1 MFYKVGLKIYL
12 LGDVM
17 NLTNTMSPQL
27 FLYEK
32 IKPFGLPIAILML
45 MVMMVIPLPSI
56 LLDIFFTTNIL
67 LSLLILMVALHTF
80 RPLDFSSFPT
90 VLLFA
95 TILRLGLNV
104 ASTRIVLSAGHTGP
118 DAAGKVIEAFGEFVI
133 AGNYV
138 VGIFVFAILIIIN
151 LVVITKGAGRVSEVS
166 ARFTLDA
173 MPGKQMA
180 IDADL
185 NAGLLTSE
193 EAKQRR
199 DDVAKE
205 ADFYGSMD
213 GASKFVKGDAV
224 AGILILL
231 INIIG
236 GLIIGIAQHDLP
248 ASVAAENYII
258 LSVGDGLVAQ
268 IPSLLLAIA
277 TAIIVT
283 RVSTSQDL
291 SQQIGSQIGMKQAWL
306 PSAGVL
312 FLLGLIPG
320 MPNVL
325 FLIASGLTF
334 FIWWRIKQKED
345 ENNDGSDNINENG
358 ETVVKEEKDDDNS
371 INLSEIAD
379 NSAISMQLGYG
390 LIQMV
395 DDENDGPLIA
405 RITGVRKQISKELGF
420 IIPPV
425 RIRDDLSLDANHYR
439 IRIGQEIVAED
450 KVFPQLILA
459 IPGES
464 AQTKIEGTDVKDP
477 SFGMEATWIER
488 HQQAKAENLG
498 YMVVEPESVIATHLN
513 QVLSSQANELLGQD
527 DVQALLDNLSKTSP
541 QLVSSTVP
549 KLIPLNILTSVLKL
563 LLAERM
569 PISDLRRILEVLAS
583 QNHKNNSPLDI
594 AESVRPAIS
603 GLLIQQIAPLNS
615 PLPVITFSAE
625 LEQMIVNIA
634 KQTGANGL
642 ILEASLIQKI
652 VTAVNSVMEK
662 MQNENRKAVMITAPV
677 IRRDLSHMLRQHI
690 PNLDVLSF
698 TELPDNKKIEV
709 IANIGSEEQNN
720 N

>member
-1 MFYKVGLKIYL
+1 
-12 LGDVM
+12 M
-17 NLTNTMSPQL
+17 NLTSTLSKDFFP
-27 FLYEK
+27 FEK
-32 IKPFGLPIAILML
+32 LKALGLPVAILML
-45 MVMMVIPLPSI
+45 MMMMVVPLPAV

-67 LSLLILMVALHTF
+67 LSLLILMVSLHTF

-199 DDVAKE
+199 EDIAKE

-213 GASKFVKGDAV
+213 GASKFVKGDAI

-248 ASVAAENYII
+248 VSTAAENYII

-291 SQQIGSQIGMKQAWL
+291 SKQIGSQIGIKQAWL

-312 FLLGLIPG
+312 FLLGIIPG
-320 MPNVL
+320 MPNFL
-325 FLIASGLTF
+325 FLIASGLTL
-334 FIWWRIKQKED
+334 FIWWTIKKQSENSTVYNEMQGTSNDESDVDQEKD
-345 ENNDGSDNINENG
+345 EN
-358 ETVVKEEKDDDNS
+358 S
-371 INLSEIAD
+371 ISLSEIAD

-390 LIQMV
+390 LIQLV

-420 IIPPV
+420 IIPQV
-425 RIRDDLSLDANHYR
+425 RIRDDLSLEANHYR

-450 KVFPQLILA
+450 KIFPQLLLA
-459 IPGES
+459 IPGDS
-464 AQTKIEGTDVKDP
+464 AQTKIDGTDVKDP
-477 SFGMEATWIER
+477 SFNMDATWIEP
-488 HQQAKAENLG
+488 HQQARAENLG
-498 YMVVEPESVIATHLN
+498 YMVVEPEAVIATHLN
-513 QVLSSQANELLGQD
+513 QVLSKQSSELLGQD
-527 DVQALLDNLSKTSP
+527 DVQALLDNLSETSP
-541 QLVSSTVP
+541 QLVSSSVP
-549 KLIPLNILTSVLKL
+549 KIIPLNILTSILKS

-569 PISDLRRILEVLAS
+569 PISDLKRILEVLTTQNVKNAS
-583 QNHKNNSPLDI
+583 PIEL

-615 PLPVITFSAE
+615 PLPIITFSAE

-652 VTAVNSVMEK
+652 VSAINEVMEK
-662 MQNENRKAVMITAPV
+662 MQSQNRNAVMITAPV

-690 PNLDVLSF
+690 PSLNVLSF
-698 TELPDNKKIEV
+698 TELPDSKKIEV
-709 IANIGSEEQNN
+709 VANIGSEETSNN
-720 N
+720 

>member
-1 MFYKVGLKIYL
+1 
-12 LGDVM
+12 
-17 NLTNTMSPQL
+17 
-27 FLYEK
+27 
-32 IKPFGLPIAILML
+32 
-45 MVMMVIPLPSI
+45 MVS
-56 LLDIFFTTNIL
+56 
-67 LSLLILMVALHTF
+67 LHTF

-104 ASTRIVLSAGHTGP
+104 ASTRIVLSSGHTGS

-199 DDVAKE
+199 DDIAKE

-213 GASKFVKGDAV
+213 GASKFVKGDAI

-236 GLIIGIAQHDLP
+236 GLIIGIAQHNLP
-248 ASVAAENYII
+248 VSTAAENYII

-291 SQQIGSQIGMKQAWL
+291 SKQIGTQIGIKQAWL

-312 FLLGLIPG
+312 FLLGIIPG
-320 MPNVL
+320 MPNLL
-325 FLIASGLTF
+325 FLTASALTF
-334 FIWWRIKQKED
+334 FIWWTIKKQE
-345 ENNDGSDNINENG
+345 ESSGEINDKS
-358 ETVVKEEKDDDNS
+358 VKENDEDKLDSTDDDNTLS
-371 INLSEIAD
+371 LSEIAD

-390 LIQMV
+390 LIQLV

-405 RITGVRKQISKELGF
+405 RITGVRKQISKDLGF
-420 IIPPV
+420 IIPQV
-425 RIRDDLSLDANHYR
+425 RIRDDLSLEANHYR

-450 KVFPQLILA
+450 KIFPQLLLA
-459 IPGES
+459 IPGDS

-477 SFGMEATWIER
+477 SFNMDATWIEP
-488 HQQAKAENLG
+488 HQQARAENLG
-498 YMVVEPESVIATHLN
+498 YMVVEPEAVIATHLN
-513 QVLSSQANELLGQD
+513 QILSKQAADLLGQD

-549 KLIPLNILTSVLKL
+549 KLVPLNILTSILKL
-563 LLAERM
+563 LLIENM
-569 PISDLRRILEVLAS
+569 PISDLKRILEVLAS
-583 QNHKNNSPLDI
+583 LNVKTMSPIEL
-594 AESVRPAIS
+594 AEAIRPTIS
-603 GLLIQQIAPLNS
+603 SLLIQQIAPLNNA
-615 PLPVITFSAE
+615 LPIITFSAE

-642 ILEASLIQKI
+642 ILEGSLIQKI
-652 VTAVNSVMEK
+652 VSSINSVMEK
-662 MQNENRKAVMITAPV
+662 MQTENRKAVMITAPV
-677 IRRDLSHMLRQHI
+677 IRRDLSQMLRQHI
-690 PNLDVLSF
+690 PTLDILSF

-709 IANIGSEEQNN
+709 VANIGSDEESNN
-720 N
+720 

>member
-1 MFYKVGLKIYL
+1 M
-12 LGDVM
+12 
-17 NLTNTMSPQL
+17 
-27 FLYEK
+27 
-32 IKPFGLPIAILML
+32 
-45 MVMMVIPLPSI
+45 MMVVPLPAV

-67 LSLLILMVALHTF
+67 LSLLILMVSLHTF

-199 DDVAKE
+199 EDIAKE

-213 GASKFVKGDAV
+213 GASKFVKGDAI

-248 ASVAAENYII
+248 VSTAAENYII

-291 SQQIGSQIGMKQAWL
+291 SKQIGSQIGIKQAWL

-312 FLLGLIPG
+312 FLLGIIPG
-320 MPNVL
+320 MPNFL
-325 FLIASGLTF
+325 FLIASGLTL
-334 FIWWRIKQKED
+334 FIWWTIKKQSENSTVYDEMQGTSNDESDVDQEKD
-345 ENNDGSDNINENG
+345 EN
-358 ETVVKEEKDDDNS
+358 S
-371 INLSEIAD
+371 ISLSEIAD

-390 LIQMV
+390 LIQLV

-420 IIPPV
+420 IIPQV
-425 RIRDDLSLDANHYR
+425 RIRDDLSLEANHYR

-450 KVFPQLILA
+450 KIFPQLLLA
-459 IPGES
+459 IPGDS
-464 AQTKIEGTDVKDP
+464 AQTKIDGTDVKDP
-477 SFGMEATWIER
+477 SFNMDATWIEP
-488 HQQAKAENLG
+488 HQQARAENLG
-498 YMVVEPESVIATHLN
+498 YMVVEPEAVIATHLN
-513 QVLSSQANELLGQD
+513 QVLSKQSSELLGQD
-527 DVQALLDNLSKTSP
+527 DVQALLDNLSETSP
-541 QLVSSTVP
+541 QLVSSSVP
-549 KLIPLNILTSVLKL
+549 KIIPLNILTSILKS

-569 PISDLRRILEVLAS
+569 PISDLKRILEVLTTQNVKNAS
-583 QNHKNNSPLDI
+583 PIEL

-615 PLPVITFSAE
+615 PLPIITFSAE

-652 VTAVNSVMEK
+652 VSAINEVMEK
-662 MQNENRKAVMITAPV
+662 MQSQNRNAIMITAPV

-690 PNLDVLSF
+690 PSLNVLSF
-698 TELPDNKKIEV
+698 TELPDSKKIEV
-709 IANIGSEEQNN
+709 VANIGSEETSNN
-720 N
+720 

>member
-1 MFYKVGLKIYL
+1 
-12 LGDVM
+12 M
-17 NLTNTMSPQL
+17 NLTNTLGGPISLP
-27 FLYEK
+27 ER
-32 IKPFGLPIAILML
+32 IKPFGLPVAILML
-45 MVMMVIPLPSI
+45 MVMMVIPLPSF

-67 LSLLILMVALHTF
+67 LSLLILMVSIHTF

-199 DDVAKE
+199 EDISKE

-213 GASKFVKGDAV
+213 GASKFVKGDAI

-236 GLIIGIAQHDLP
+236 GLIIGIAQHNLP
-248 ASVAAENYII
+248 VSTAAENYII

-291 SQQIGSQIGMKQAWL
+291 SKQIGSQIGVKQAWL
-306 PSAGVL
+306 PSACVL

-320 MPNVL
+320 MPNTL
-325 FLIASGLTF
+325 FLLGSGLTF
-334 FIWWRIKQKED
+334 FVWWMLRKKSEELDEDIRISD
-345 ENNDGSDNINENG
+345 ENNEIEDA
-358 ETVVKEEKDDDNS
+358 KDENS
-371 INLSEIAD
+371 ISLSEIAD

-390 LIQMV
+390 LIQLV
-395 DDENDGPLIA
+395 DDENEGPLIA

-420 IIPPV
+420 VIPQV
-425 RIRDDLSLDANHYR
+425 RIRDDLTLEANHYR

-450 KVFPQLILA
+450 KIFPQLLLA
-459 IPGES
+459 IPGDS

-477 SFGMEATWIER
+477 SFNMDATWIEP
-488 HQQAKAENLG
+488 HQQARAENLG
-498 YMVVEPESVIATHLN
+498 YMVVEPEAVIATHLN
-513 QVLSSQANELLGQD
+513 QILSKQASELLGQD

-541 QLVSSTVP
+541 QLVSSAVP
-549 KLIPLNILTSVLKL
+549 KLIPLNILTSILKS
-563 LLAERM
+563 LLAEKM
-569 PISDLRRILEVLAS
+569 PISDLKRILEVLAS
-583 QNHKNNSPLDI
+583 QNIKNMSPIEL
-594 AESVRPAIS
+594 AEAVRPTIS

-615 PLPVITFSAE
+615 PLPIITFSAE

-642 ILEASLIQKI
+642 ILEANLIQKI
-652 VTAVNSVMEK
+652 VTAINDVIEK
-662 MQNENRKAVMITAPV
+662 LQSENRKAVMITAPV

-690 PNLDVLSF
+690 PTLDVLSF

-709 IANIGSEEQNN
+709 VANIGSEEQNKD
-720 N
+720 

>member
-1 MFYKVGLKIYL
+1 
-12 LGDVM
+12 M
-17 NLTNTMSPQL
+17 NLTNTLGGPISLP
-27 FLYEK
+27 ER
-32 IKPFGLPIAILML
+32 IKPFGLPVAILML
-45 MVMMVIPLPSI
+45 MVMMVIPLPSF

-67 LSLLILMVALHTF
+67 LSLLILMVSIHTF

-199 DDVAKE
+199 EDISKE

-213 GASKFVKGDAV
+213 GASKFVKGDAI

-236 GLIIGIAQHDLP
+236 GLIIGIAQHNLP
-248 ASVAAENYII
+248 VSTAAENYII

-291 SQQIGSQIGMKQAWL
+291 SKQIGSQIGVKQAWL
-306 PSAGVL
+306 PSACVL

-320 MPNVL
+320 MPNTL
-325 FLIASGLTF
+325 FLLGSGLTF
-334 FIWWRIKQKED
+334 FVWWMLRKKSEELDEDIRISD
-345 ENNDGSDNINENG
+345 ENNEI
-358 ETVVKEEKDDDNS
+358 EEAKDENS
-371 INLSEIAD
+371 ISLSEIAD

-390 LIQMV
+390 LIQLV
-395 DDENDGPLIA
+395 DDENEGPLIA

-420 IIPPV
+420 VIPQV
-425 RIRDDLSLDANHYR
+425 RIRDDLTLEANHYR

-450 KVFPQLILA
+450 KIFPQLLLA
-459 IPGES
+459 IPGDS

-477 SFGMEATWIER
+477 SFNMDATWIEP
-488 HQQAKAENLG
+488 HQQARAENLG
-498 YMVVEPESVIATHLN
+498 YMVVEPEAVIATHLN
-513 QVLSSQANELLGQD
+513 QILSKQASELLGQD

-541 QLVSSTVP
+541 QLVSSAVP
-549 KLIPLNILTSVLKL
+549 KLIPLNILTSILKS
-563 LLAERM
+563 LLAEKM
-569 PISDLRRILEVLAS
+569 PISDLKRILEVLAS
-583 QNHKNNSPLDI
+583 QNIKNMSPIEL
-594 AESVRPAIS
+594 AEAVRPTIS

-615 PLPVITFSAE
+615 PLPIITFSAE

-642 ILEASLIQKI
+642 ILEANLIQKI
-652 VTAVNSVMEK
+652 VTAINDVIEK
-662 MQNENRKAVMITAPV
+662 LQSENRKAVMITAPV

-690 PNLDVLSF
+690 PTLDVLSF

-709 IANIGSEEQNN
+709 VANIGSEEQNKD
-720 N
+720 

>member
-1 MFYKVGLKIYL
+1 
-12 LGDVM
+12 M
-17 NLTNTMSPQL
+17 NLTSTLGGQFFIL
-27 FLYEK
+27 EK
-32 IKPFGLPIAILML
+32 LKPFGLPLAILML
-45 MVMMVIPLPSI
+45 MVMMVIPLPAF
-56 LLDIFFTTNIL
+56 LLDVFFTTNIL
-67 LSLLILMVALHTF
+67 LSLLILMVSLHTF

-104 ASTRIVLSAGHTGP
+104 ASTRIVLSSGHTGS

-199 DDVAKE
+199 DDIAKE

-213 GASKFVKGDAV
+213 GASKFVKGDAI

-236 GLIIGIAQHDLP
+236 GLIIGIAQHNLP
-248 ASVAAENYII
+248 VSTAAENYII

-291 SQQIGSQIGMKQAWL
+291 SKQIGTQIGIKQAWL

-312 FLLGLIPG
+312 FLLGIIPG
-320 MPNVL
+320 MPNLL
-325 FLIASGLTF
+325 FLTASALTF
-334 FIWWRIKQKED
+334 FIWWTIKKQAESSG
-345 ENNDGSDNINENG
+345 EINDKS
-358 ETVVKEEKDDDNS
+358 VKENDEDKLDNTDDDNTLS
-371 INLSEIAD
+371 LSEIAD
-379 NSAISMQLGYG
+379 NSTISMQLGYG
-390 LIQMV
+390 LIQLV

-405 RITGVRKQISKELGF
+405 RITGVRKQISKDLGF
-420 IIPPV
+420 IIPQV
-425 RIRDDLSLDANHYR
+425 RIRDDLSLEANHYR

-450 KVFPQLILA
+450 KIFPQLLLA
-459 IPGES
+459 IPGDS

-477 SFGMEATWIER
+477 SFNMDATWIEP
-488 HQQAKAENLG
+488 HQQARAENLG
-498 YMVVEPESVIATHLN
+498 YMVVEPEAVIATHLN
-513 QVLSSQANELLGQD
+513 QILSKQAADLLGQD

-549 KLIPLNILTSVLKL
+549 KLVPLNILTSILKL
-563 LLAERM
+563 LLIEKM
-569 PISDLRRILEVLAS
+569 PISDLKRILEVLAS
-583 QNHKNNSPLDI
+583 LNVKTMSPIEL
-594 AESVRPAIS
+594 AESIRPTIS
-603 GLLIQQIAPLNS
+603 SLLIQQIAPLNNA
-615 PLPVITFSAE
+615 LPIITFSAE

-642 ILEASLIQKI
+642 ILEGSLIQKI
-652 VTAVNSVMEK
+652 VSGINSVMEK
-662 MQNENRKAVMITAPV
+662 MQTENRKAVMITAPV
-677 IRRDLSHMLRQHI
+677 IRRDLSQMLRQHI
-690 PNLDVLSF
+690 PTLDILSF

-709 IANIGSEEQNN
+709 VANIGSDEESNN
-720 N
+720 

>member
-1 MFYKVGLKIYL
+1 
-12 LGDVM
+12 
-17 NLTNTMSPQL
+17 
-27 FLYEK
+27 
-32 IKPFGLPIAILML
+32 ILML
-45 MVMMVIPLPSI
+45 MVMMVIPLPSF

-67 LSLLILMVALHTF
+67 LSLLILMVSIHTF

-199 DDVAKE
+199 EDIAKE

-213 GASKFVKGDAV
+213 GASKFVKGDAI

-236 GLIIGIAQHDLP
+236 GLIIGIAQHNLP
-248 ASVAAENYII
+248 VSTAAENYII

-291 SQQIGSQIGMKQAWL
+291 SKQIGSQIGVKQAWL
-306 PSAGVL
+306 PSACVL

-320 MPNVL
+320 MPNTL
-325 FLIASGLTF
+325 FLLGSGLTF
-334 FIWWRIKQKED
+334 FVWWMLRKKSEELDEDIRISD
-345 ENNDGSDNINENG
+345 ENNDIED
-358 ETVVKEEKDDDNS
+358 VKDENS
-371 INLSEIAD
+371 ISLSEIAD

-390 LIQMV
+390 LIQLV
-395 DDENDGPLIA
+395 DDENEGPLIA

-420 IIPPV
+420 VIPQV
-425 RIRDDLSLDANHYR
+425 RIRDDLTLEANHYR

-450 KVFPQLILA
+450 KIFPQLLLA
-459 IPGES
+459 IPGDS

-477 SFGMEATWIER
+477 SFNMDATWIEP
-488 HQQAKAENLG
+488 HQQARAENLG
-498 YMVVEPESVIATHLN
+498 YMVVEPEAVIATHLN
-513 QVLSSQANELLGQD
+513 QILSKQASELLGQD

-541 QLVSSTVP
+541 QLVSSAVP
-549 KLIPLNILTSVLKL
+549 KLIPLNILTSILKS
-563 LLAERM
+563 LLAEKM
-569 PISDLRRILEVLAS
+569 PISDLKRILEVLAS
-583 QNHKNNSPLDI
+583 QNIKNMSPIEL
-594 AESVRPAIS
+594 AEAVRPTIS

-615 PLPVITFSAE
+615 PLPIITFSAE

-642 ILEASLIQKI
+642 ILEANLIQKI
-652 VTAVNSVMEK
+652 VTAINNVIEK
-662 MQNENRKAVMITAPV
+662 LQSENRKAVMITAPV

-690 PNLDVLSF
+690 PTLDVLSF

-709 IANIGSEEQNN
+709 VANIGSEEQNKD
-720 N
+720 

>member
-1 MFYKVGLKIYL
+1 
-12 LGDVM
+12 M
-17 NLTNTMSPQL
+17 NLTNTLAAQFFVSDKL
-27 FLYEK
+27 
-32 IKPFGLPIAILML
+32 KPFGLPVAILML

-67 LSLLILMVALHTF
+67 LSLLILMVCIHTF

-199 DDVAKE
+199 DDIAKE

-213 GASKFVKGDAV
+213 GASKFVKGDAI

-236 GLIIGIAQHDLP
+236 GLVIGIAQHDLP
-248 ASVAAENYII
+248 VSIAAENYII

-291 SQQIGSQIGMKQAWL
+291 SKQIGSQIGVKQAWL
-306 PSAGVL
+306 PSACVL

-320 MPNVL
+320 MPNTL
-325 FLIASGLTF
+325 FLLGSALTF
-334 FIWWRIKQKED
+334 TVWLMLRKNNENFDNGDTNISENNKNKDAKNTENEED
-345 ENNDGSDNINENG
+345 ENIIS
-358 ETVVKEEKDDDNS
+358 
-371 INLSEIAD
+371 LSEIAD
-379 NSAISMQLGYG
+379 NSSISMQLGYG
-390 LIQMV
+390 LIQLV

-420 IIPPV
+420 VVPQV
-425 RIRDDLSLDANHYR
+425 RIRDDLTLEANHYR

-450 KVFPQLILA
+450 KIFPQLLLA
-459 IPGES
+459 IPGDN

-477 SFGMEATWIER
+477 SFNMDATWIEP
-488 HQQAKAENLG
+488 HQQARAENLG
-498 YMVVEPESVIATHLN
+498 YMVVEPEAVIATHLN
-513 QVLSSQANELLGQD
+513 QILSKQAAELLGQD
-527 DVQALLDNLSKTSP
+527 DVQLLLDNLAKSSP

-549 KLIPLNILTSVLKL
+549 KLVPLNILTTILKT
-563 LLAERM
+563 LLAEKM
-569 PISDLRRILEVLAS
+569 PISDLKRILDVLAS
-583 QNHKNNSPLDI
+583 QNVKNMTPIEL
-594 AESVRPAIS
+594 AEAIRPTIS

-615 PLPVITFSAE
+615 ALPIITFSAD
-625 LEQMIVNIA
+625 LEQLIVNVA

-642 ILEASLIQKI
+642 ILEANLIKKI
-652 VTAVNSVMEK
+652 VSAINTVMEK
-662 MQNENRKAVMITAPV
+662 MQSENRKAVMITAPV

-690 PNLDVLSF
+690 PSLDVLSF

-709 IANIGSEEQNN
+709 VANIGSEEEEKN
-720 N
+720 

>member
-1 MFYKVGLKIYL
+1 
-12 LGDVM
+12 M
-17 NLTNTMSPQL
+17 NLTNTLGGPISLP
-27 FLYEK
+27 EK
-32 IKPFGLPIAILML
+32 IKPFGLPVAILML
-45 MVMMVIPLPSI
+45 MVMMVIPLPSF

-67 LSLLILMVALHTF
+67 LSLLILMVSIHTF

-199 DDVAKE
+199 EDIAKE

-213 GASKFVKGDAV
+213 GASKFVKGDAI

-236 GLIIGIAQHDLP
+236 GLIIGIAQHNLP
-248 ASVAAENYII
+248 VSTAAENYII

-291 SQQIGSQIGMKQAWL
+291 SKQIGSQIGVKQAWL
-306 PSAGVL
+306 PSACVL

-320 MPNVL
+320 MPNTL
-325 FLIASGLTF
+325 FLLGSGLTF
-334 FIWWRIKQKED
+334 FVWWMLRKKSEELDEDIRISDETNDIEDVKD
-345 ENNDGSDNINENG
+345 EN
-358 ETVVKEEKDDDNS
+358 S
-371 INLSEIAD
+371 ISLSEIAD

-390 LIQMV
+390 LIQLV
-395 DDENDGPLIA
+395 DDENEGPLIA

-420 IIPPV
+420 VIPQV
-425 RIRDDLSLDANHYR
+425 RIRDDLTLEANHYR

-450 KVFPQLILA
+450 KIFPQLLLA
-459 IPGES
+459 IPGDS

-477 SFGMEATWIER
+477 SFNMDATWIEP
-488 HQQAKAENLG
+488 HQQARAENLG
-498 YMVVEPESVIATHLN
+498 YMVVEPEAVIATHLN
-513 QVLSSQANELLGQD
+513 QILSKQAAELLGQD
-527 DVQALLDNLSKTSP
+527 DVQALLDNLSKSSP

-549 KLIPLNILTSVLKL
+549 KLISLNILTSILKS
-563 LLAERM
+563 LLAEKM
-569 PISDLRRILEVLAS
+569 PISDLKRILEVLAS
-583 QNHKNNSPLDI
+583 QNVKNMSPIEL
-594 AESVRPAIS
+594 AEAVRPTIS

-615 PLPVITFSAE
+615 PLPIITFSAE

-642 ILEASLIQKI
+642 ILEANLIQKI
-652 VTAVNSVMEK
+652 VTAINNVIEK
-662 MQNENRKAVMITAPV
+662 LQSENRKAVMITAPV

-690 PNLDVLSF
+690 PTLDVLSF

-709 IANIGSEEQNN
+709 VANIGSDEENKN
-720 N
+720 

>member
-1 MFYKVGLKIYL
+1 
-12 LGDVM
+12 
-17 NLTNTMSPQL
+17 
-27 FLYEK
+27 
-32 IKPFGLPIAILML
+32 
-45 MVMMVIPLPSI
+45 MVMMVIPLPAF

-67 LSLLILMVALHTF
+67 LSLLILMVSLHTF

-104 ASTRIVLSAGHTGP
+104 ASTRIVLSSGHTGP
-118 DAAGKVIEAFGEFVI
+118 DAAGKVIQAFGEFVI

-199 DDVAKE
+199 DDIAKE

-213 GASKFVKGDAV
+213 GASKFVKGDAI

-236 GLIIGIAQHDLP
+236 GLIIGIAQHNLP
-248 ASVAAENYII
+248 VSTAAENYII

-291 SQQIGSQIGMKQAWL
+291 SKQIGTQIGIKQAWL

-312 FLLGLIPG
+312 FLLGIIPG
-320 MPNVL
+320 MPNLL
-325 FLIASGLTF
+325 FLTASALTF
-334 FIWWRIKQKED
+334 FIWWTIKKQAESSG
-345 ENNDGSDNINENG
+345 EINDKS
-358 ETVVKEEKDDDNS
+358 VKENDEDKLDNTDDDNTLS
-371 INLSEIAD
+371 LSEIAD

-390 LIQMV
+390 LIQLV

-405 RITGVRKQISKELGF
+405 RITGVRKQISKDLGF
-420 IIPPV
+420 IIPQV
-425 RIRDDLSLDANHYR
+425 RIRDDLSLEANHYR

-450 KVFPQLILA
+450 KIFPQLLLA
-459 IPGES
+459 IPGDS

-477 SFGMEATWIER
+477 SFNMDATWIEP
-488 HQQAKAENLG
+488 HQQARAENLG
-498 YMVVEPESVIATHLN
+498 YMVVEPEAVIATHLN
-513 QVLSSQANELLGQD
+513 QILSKQAADLLGQD

-549 KLIPLNILTSVLKL
+549 KLVPLNILTSILKL
-563 LLAERM
+563 LLIEKM
-569 PISDLRRILEVLAS
+569 PISDLKRILEVLAS
-583 QNHKNNSPLDI
+583 LNVKTMSPIEL
-594 AESVRPAIS
+594 AEAIRPTIS
-603 GLLIQQIAPLNS
+603 SLLIQQIAPLNNA
-615 PLPVITFSAE
+615 LPIITFSAE

-642 ILEASLIQKI
+642 ILEGSLIQKI
-652 VTAVNSVMEK
+652 VSGINSVMEK
-662 MQNENRKAVMITAPV
+662 MQTENRKAVMITAPV
-677 IRRDLSHMLRQHI
+677 IRRDLSQMLRQHI
-690 PNLDVLSF
+690 PTLDVLSF

-709 IANIGSEEQNN
+709 VANIGSDEESNN
-720 N
+720 